1 MTAAEAIRTYTTAVL
16 RARHAY
22 TLDQAAAKKDDFAR
36 RAANAEKARRSRAK
50 KKAGV

>member
-1 MTAAEAIRTYTTAVL
+1 MNAAEAIRTYTTANL

-22 TLDQAAAKKDDFAR
+22 TLDQAAAEQTDLER

-50 KKAGV
+50 KKAGA